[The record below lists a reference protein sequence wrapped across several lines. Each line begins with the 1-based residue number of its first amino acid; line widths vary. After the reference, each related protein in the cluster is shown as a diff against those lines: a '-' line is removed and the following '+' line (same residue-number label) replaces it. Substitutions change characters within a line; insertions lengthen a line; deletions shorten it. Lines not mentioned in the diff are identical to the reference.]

1 VTAPVK
7 PEITTRLQRALAAF
21 QHAQVLLLDAYRHLK
36 ALPADEVEAFWRG
49 PGGRI
54 EQHLFAAA
62 TEVNAAYQ
70 AFAVAGQ
77 VASSSDRHLVT
88 EARRLLATDR

>member
-1 VTAPVK
+1 MTAPAE

-21 QHAQVLLLDAYRHLK
+21 QHAQALLLDAHRHLK
-36 ALPADEVEAFWRG
+36 RLPTEEVEAFWRG

-62 TEVNAAYQ
+62 TEVNSAYR
-70 AFAVAGQ
+70 AFAVAGL
-77 VASSSDRHLVT
+77 VANASDRHLVT
-88 EARRLLATDR
+88 EARRLLAVDR